1 MSGREGFMDSSVT
14 ESSSQAGRWAVGL
27 VGGDWELGELAAH
40 CAGSIRVD
48 RCPEGWELMS
58 DAFQDAD
65 DATAIRAIAGEML
78 RLINGIARVRLDRP
92 EPISLGNN
100 VRRYRDDGAKD
111 VFVFPAPAQA
121 RLRMGTPSIA
131 INGVLVS
138 PRSWE
143 PYVELATRDDRV
155 WAVLTFLAI
164 PPTWH
169 SLYAALDTISKDQRT
184 GGAKGV
190 AIWAN
195 VTAGQLKLFRQ
206 TANSSRAI
214 GADARHGPG
223 YDAPPNPIAFA
234 DAEELVSHVVDAWL
248 GELERVGPRT

>member
-1 MSGREGFMDSSVT
+1 
-14 ESSSQAGRWAVGL
+14 
-27 VGGDWELGELAAH
+27 
-40 CAGSIRVD
+40 
-48 RCPEGWELMS
+48 MS

-65 DATAIRAIAGEML
+65 DATAIHAIAGEML

-100 VRRYRDDGAKD
+100 ARRYRDGGAKD

-143 PYVELATRDDRV
+143 PYVELANRDERV

-164 PPTWH
+164 SPTWH
-169 SLYAALDTISKDQRT
+169 SLYAALDTILKDRRP
-184 GGAKGV
+184 GGGRGV
-190 AIWAN
+190 TTWAN
-195 VTAGQLKLFRQ
+195 VPADQLKLFRR
-206 TANSSRAI
+206 TANSSRAV
-214 GADARHGPG
+214 GAEARHGP
-223 YDAPPNPIAFA
+223 DFVAPPNPMAIA
-234 DAEELVSHVVDAWL
+234 DAEGMVRRVVSCWL
-248 GELERVGPRT
+248 GELERGCWPRRLIPPPASQRPSALGRLVSQEDASATCLRGHVPQLPVRHRGSES